1 MDVYQITSAQSFADS
16 VEAIVNASRPTQ
28 ASTTTP
34 QPSPTP
40 SASNPSYTT
49 ISPTQ
54 TFPSTAAPVDTF
66 PTASP
71 TPQSDSGV
79 VKISVDAAALVG
91 AGIAALVLA
100 LLI

>member
-1 MDVYQITSAQSFADS
+1 MDVYQITSTQSFADS

-28 ASTTTP
+28 GSTTIP

-40 SASNPSYTT
+40 SNPSYTT
-49 ISPTQ
+49 ISPNQ